1 MADAT
6 TTNYSLTKPEVG
18 ASNDTWGDKLN
29 DNFDDIDSLLGG
41 GTAVAGIN
49 ITSGTISGITDL
61 AVADGGTG
69 ASTASGARTNLGLAI
84 GIDVQAYDA
93 QLTDVAGLTPS
104 DSYFIVGNGSNFV
117 TESGSTARSSL
128 GLGSIATQNSN
139 SVSIT
144 GGSMSGVALSS
155 CSGSISQFTNN
166 SGYVTSSGVTS
177 ITIGNGL
184 TGGTITSTGTIQMSG
199 SYSGTFA
206 VTGAITATSNISTSG
221 GDITASGN
229 ITATGDI
236 TAFSSSDERLKDN
249 KKVIKNSLDKVHQ
262 MSGYEFD
269 WNDKQDVHTGHDI
282 GVIAQEVEKVLPE
295 IVTTRDNGYKAV
307 KYEKLVAVLI
317 EAVKELSEKVKKLE
331 ES

>member
-1 MADAT
+1 MADT
-6 TTNYSLTKPEVG
+6 TTTTYGLTKPEVG
-18 ASNDTWGDKLN
+18 ASEDTWGDKVN
-29 DNFDDIDSLLGG
+29 ANFDSIDNLLDGTTPITGIDI
-41 GTAVAGIN
+41 N
-49 ITSGTISGITDL
+49 SGTISGITDL
-61 AVADGGTG
+61 AIADGGTG
-69 ASTASGARTNLGLAI
+69 ASDASGARTNLGL
-84 GIDVQAYDA
+84 
-93 QLTDVAGLTPS
+93 
-104 DSYFIVGNGSNFV
+104 
-117 TESGSTARSSL
+117 
-128 GLGSIATQNSN
+128 GSIATQASS

-155 CSGSISQFTNN
+155 CSGNVSQFTNN

-177 ITIGNGL
+177 VATGTGL
-184 TGGTITSTGTIQMSG
+184 TGGTITSTGTLSLATAGSGAATYSSGISAITVDAYGRVTSVSGSAGYTTNTGTVTSIATSNGLTGGTITSSGTLSMSG
-199 SYSGTFA
+199 SYTGTFA
-206 VTGAITATSNISTSG
+206 VTGAITAT
-221 GDITASGN
+221 GDITAYY
-229 ITATGDI
+229 
-236 TAFSSSDERLKDN
+236 SSDERLKDN

-317 EAVKELSEKVKKLE
+317 EAVKELSDKVKKLE